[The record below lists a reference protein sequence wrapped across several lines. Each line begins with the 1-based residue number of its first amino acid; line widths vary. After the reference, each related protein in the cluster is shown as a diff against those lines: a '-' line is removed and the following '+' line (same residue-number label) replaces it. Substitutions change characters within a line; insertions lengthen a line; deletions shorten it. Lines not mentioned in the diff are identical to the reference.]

1 MQENTESGS
10 VSINSRKISLKNNAS
25 ITIITSTL
33 NCAVDLIDTCNSI
46 RNQSYKNFQWIVVDG
61 NSVDETLNVIQLNQ
75 DLITNWISEPDNGIY
90 DAWNK
95 ACKLIQGEWVIFLG
109 AGDEFYS
116 SSTLEIM
123 LTKLTGLTDDVVI
136 AYGNVY
142 QYLDNKVIYEYGRV
156 NLDQWEDFRPKL
168 PAHQG
173 VFQRATIFDQPKP
186 FDDTYKVVA
195 DSKFLLLALRRA
207 NAEYFDVDICKML
220 PGGVSSR
227 DDRASIVKNE
237 FLRLEKDI
245 GYRIPFFRKY
255 KYILTVFFKS
265 LMLKV
270 AGPGLIVIF
279 RKLKRKMHLRFNQL
293 RAAARIVW
301 K

>member
-1 MQENTESGS
+1 
-10 VSINSRKISLKNNAS
+10 LKNNVS
-25 ITIITSTL
+25 VTIITSTL
-33 NCAVDLIDTCNSI
+33 NCADDLIDTCKSI

-61 NSVDETLNVIQLNQ
+61 DSVDGTINVIQSNQ

-95 ACKLIQGEWVIFLG
+95 ACKLIQGKWVIFLG

-116 SSTLEIM
+116 STSLEIM
-123 LTKLTGLTDDVVI
+123 LGKLIDLTDDIVI

-142 QYLDNKVIYEYGRV
+142 QFLDNKVIYEYGRV
-156 NLDQWEDFRPKL
+156 NLDQWDDYRPKL

-173 VFQRATIFDQPKP
+173 IFHRATILDRPKP

-195 DSKFLLLALRRA
+195 DSKFLLLALMRA

-245 GYRIPFFRKY
+245 GYRIPFLRKS
-255 KYILTVFFKS
+255 KYILTVLLKS
-265 LMLKV
+265 LVLKV

-279 RKLKRKMHLRFNQL
+279 RKLKRKMYFRS
-293 RAAARIVW
+293 
-301 K
+301 